1 MLLHIGDHYL
11 KISNP
16 EKNNRAKQLLK
27 EGNTFEE
34 VRDKIG
40 KEFNESISPSTLS
53 QLNKDVKEESKS
65 NQIGISSD
73 LKNALKNIFDLFD
86 KATKLDSFMNL
97 VSDSHMNSIEYIE
110 KVINQ

>member
-1 MLLHIGDHYL
+1 M
-11 KISNP
+11 KITNP
-16 EKNNRAKQLLK
+16 EKIDKAKQLLK

-53 QLNKDVKEESKS
+53 QLNKEVKEEAKN
-65 NQIGISSD
+65 NQSVISSE
-73 LKNALKNIFDLFD
+73 LKIALKDIFELFD
-86 KATKLDSFMNL
+86 KATKFESFMNL
-97 VSDSHMNSIEYIE
+97 VKDSHLTSIEYIE